1 MKQPSAAKPFPYY
14 VGIYSLEELVNKDS
28 KVCVIN
34 ILGGESRKVTPVS
47 HEYSGGNIVAGVQ
60 YGRKG
65 VLETKIGEIPV
76 FRSIR
81 DVMREGIKFDTGVVY
96 LPPTAVR
103 QAVSELIQY
112 NQELKTII
120 LVTEK
125 ISAKDSMMIRYMT
138 QEAHVD
144 VIGAN
149 CLGVAN
155 VWDTVRVGGALG
167 GDKPAETLQKGSIAI
182 HSNSGNFTSTISE
195 YLRTAGF
202 GISSAVS
209 SGKDVYIHFALPEF
223 LFAAQND
230 PRTKAIALYVE
241 PGGYYEKIALDM
253 IRDRKFSFTKPIVVC
268 VTGRWK
274 KDLTRSCGHAGA
286 LAGGGDDAIA
296 KEGWFDQYFGVPC
309 FNPDKPEVSKLG
321 VRIASI
327 QDFPKAMKAVFEK
340 IDEQP
345 DFAASGDLSL
355 KLWMSDNFFKLP
367 PELDLPVVEA
377 LHPYNEQIK
386 ETNKHIGATYLKQN
400 MRNKSGA
407 SRMDPKTQ
415 VTEIH
420 GKSIL
425 ELSKLTIE
433 EMIYFTIAKIM
444 PEKSQLNAI
453 NMLLNLLLKVDAEKM
468 LTKEYAKFHGASPNA
483 YLAAPLLTIGNND
496 YIKKTKNYSSHIISI
511 IREYGID
518 EKTTKYPEEVIKLIE
533 TEFLTSEKTADEP
546 LGKFLLEEVK
556 NTQTKNESVNFTKFI
571 IEHSEKKKMQIKD
584 KFEFILAAVS
594 LSLFWKPMLEKR
606 ISRDTCEDALAY
618 LYVIANLVAFSVMD
632 KDKNQFWGKLTDLK
646 TTENM
651 TESFTKNI
659 FKILFNREAKESELT
674 ELKYLIGLT
683 LSNGPGTI
691 SAKGAKESVSA
702 KNYIPTA
709 YAGFMLNTGFAH
721 GGNGFEAVEFL
732 LGKFDKKSLKNPGN
746 AKHNVDLEKIANTTA
761 KEYREYVKEM
771 KEKGVLNYKKIPCVN
786 HPVFKG
792 APVNYDPRER
802 FVSKELEDNGIYNIF
817 MDFYHKLV
825 VELFNEGATKNV
837 FCVNVD
843 AIISVIALKLLW
855 DDYTGNKISDLDMQ
869 ELVFILFLLGR
880 AIGVSAEIID
890 HRSRGTDMDCRTP
903 QSELSFVL

>member
-1 MKQPSAAKPFPYY
+1 MKQTSSKPFPYY
-14 VGIYSLEELVNKDS
+14 VGIYSLEELVNKNS

-34 ILGGESRKVTPVS
+34 ILGSESRKVTPVS

-65 VLETKIGEIPV
+65 VLETKLGDIPV

-81 DVMREGIKFDTGVVY
+81 DVMRAGIEFDTGVVY
-96 LPPTAVR
+96 LPPTAVS
-103 QAVSELIQY
+103 QAVSELIQF
-112 NQELKTII
+112 NDKLKTII

-125 ISAKDSMMIRYMT
+125 ISSKDSMMIRYMA
-138 QEAHVD
+138 QEAGID

-155 VWDTVRVGGALG
+155 VWDTVRIGGALG
-167 GDKPAETLQKGSIAI
+167 GDKPGETLKKGSVAI
-182 HSNSGNFTSTISE
+182 HSNSGNFTTTISE

-253 IRDRKFSFTKPIVVC
+253 IRDRKFSFNKPIVVC

-286 LAGGGDDAIA
+286 LAGGSDDALG
-296 KEGWFDQYFGVPC
+296 KEQWFDDYFGVPC
-309 FNPDKPEVSKLG
+309 FDPEKPVVSKLG

-327 QDFPKAMKAVFEK
+327 QDFPKAMKAIYEK
-340 IDEQP
+340 IGEET
-345 DFAASGDLSL
+345 DFASSGDLSL

-367 PELDLPVVEA
+367 KELDLPVVQA
-377 LHPYNEQIK
+377 LSPYDVQIK
-386 ETNKHIGATYLKQN
+386 EINKHIGATYLRQN

-415 VTEIH
+415 VTELH
-420 GKSIL
+420 GKTVL
-425 ELSKLTIE
+425 ELSKLSIE
-433 EMIYFTIAKIM
+433 EMIYFSIAKIL
-444 PEKSQLNAI
+444 PEKSQIPAI
-453 NMLLNLLLKVDAEKM
+453 NMLLNLLLKVDPEKIAA
-468 LTKEYAKFHGASPNA
+468 KDYAKAHGASPNA
-483 YLAAPLLTIGNND
+483 YLAAPILTIGNNE
-496 YIKKTKNYSSHIISI
+496 YIQKTKKYSSSI
-511 IREYGID
+511 ITLIREHGID
-518 EKTTKYPEEVIKLIE
+518 ENTKEYPAEVVKIIE
-533 TEFLTSEKTADEP
+533 KEFLTTGKGSDDP
-546 LGKFLLEEVK
+546 LGTFLYEEIR
-556 NTQTKNESVNFTKFI
+556 NTKIKNESVRLVQFI
-571 IEHSEKKKMQIKD
+571 IAHSEQKKMPIKD
-584 KFEFILAAVS
+584 KFEFILAAIS
-594 LSLFWKPMLEKR
+594 LGLFWKPMLEKR
-606 ISRDTCEDALAY
+606 ISRNTCEDALAY
-618 LYVIANLVAFSVMD
+618 FYVVANLVAFSVLD
-632 KDKNQFWGKLTDLK
+632 KDKNKFWQELTEIK
-646 TTENM
+646 PGSNM
-651 TESFTKNI
+651 DESFTRNT
-659 FKILFNREAKESELT
+659 FRILFNREPKESELT

-709 YAGFMLNTGFAH
+709 FAGFMLNTGFAH
-721 GGNGFEAVEFL
+721 GGNGFEAVDFL
-732 LGKFDKKSLKNPGN
+732 LNKFENTNLKDPGTQEKSI
-746 AKHNVDLEKIANTTA
+746 DLTKIANDTA
-761 KEYREYVKEM
+761 KEYREYVKSS
-771 KEKGVLNYKKIPCVN
+771 KEAGNLSYTKIPCVN

-792 APVNYDPRER
+792 NEVNYDPREQ
-802 FVSKELEDNGIYNIF
+802 FVSGELNDKGIYNIF
-817 MDFYHKLV
+817 LDFYHILV
-825 VELFNEGATKNV
+825 KELFNEGATKNV

-843 AIISVIALKLLW
+843 AVISVIALKLLW
-855 DDYTGNKISDLDMQ
+855 EDYKNNKITALDMQ
-869 ELVFILFLLGR
+869 ELVFILFLIGR